1 MKNDLVQFDQALR
14 KADLPRQLLLLGEEE
29 YQLRSALE
37 RFEKAWQQKVGE
49 FERYVLRPAE
59 VDADKLHNLLSTPSL
74 FQKVPLVI
82 LRDAEKLHKNVQE
95 QLVQMLQ
102 GSELVGILVLEF
114 KKLDQRTKFAQVLK
128 QRALLLECKPLYANQ
143 IPAWISTEIRR
154 FNKQISQDA
163 ARYLADIMGTE
174 LGQIAQALERL
185 CLYVGERKLIELAD
199 VEKTIA
205 ESSQRTLFELTDAIG
220 NRDMARALK
229 MLSNVLEQ
237 GEAPVRILGMVARHM
252 RILLKAKELHG
263 RMLNQ
268 TELASYLGVHPFF
281 AQQYQAQ
288 AKGYQVAELR
298 EAFAQLSECDREL
311 KSSRVPREFILERL
325 VHRFCAKKKAA

>member
-1 MKNDLVQFDQALR
+1 MKNDLQQFDQALR

-37 RFEKAWQQKVGE
+37 RFEMAWQQKVGE
-49 FERYVLRPAE
+49 FERHVLRPAE

-95 QLVQMLQ
+95 QLMQMLQ

-114 KKLDQRTKFAQVLK
+114 KKLDQRTKFAQLLK

-143 IPAWISTEIRR
+143 IPAWITQIRR

-163 ARYLADIMGTE
+163 ARYLADIMGTQ

-229 MLSNVLEQ
+229 MLGNVLEQ

-288 AKGYQVAELR
+288 AKAYQVAELR
-298 EAFAQLSECDREL
+298 EAFARLSECDREL

-325 VHRFCAKKKAA
+325 IQGFCQKRRAA